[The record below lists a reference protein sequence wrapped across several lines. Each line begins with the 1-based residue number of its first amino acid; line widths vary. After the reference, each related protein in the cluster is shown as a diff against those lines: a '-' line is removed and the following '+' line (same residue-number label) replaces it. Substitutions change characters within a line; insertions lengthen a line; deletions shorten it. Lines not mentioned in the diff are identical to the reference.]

1 MELLNLLGH
10 GRVVTS
16 HNITILCNLCRVT
29 FSVRQ
34 MCVTAPP
41 ADSYNLQDVYL
52 HNFASCI
59 KKSIV
64 SNLSSEN
71 VGRDSR
77 LFRLSSLAV
86 RLVHQLWPWP
96 SPRCMSALNFF
107 DFFSAVVHFICLD
120 RFLLG
125 FDATFVNDSV
135 NRFFTPILEI

>member
-16 HNITILCNLCRVT
+16 HITILCNLCRVT
-29 FSVRQ
+29 FNVRQ

-41 ADSYNLQDVYL
+41 ADSYNLQNIYL
-52 HNFASCI
+52 HNFASSI
-59 KKSIV
+59 KKLIF
-64 SNLSSEN
+64 SNLSSKN

-107 DFFSAVVHFICLD
+107 DFLFAVVHFICLD

-125 FDATFVNDSV
+125 FDATFVNHAV
-135 NRFFTPILEI
+135 NRFFTPKLQI